1 MSANQLKKLSRDAQ
15 AWASSSKG
23 KKALKKAVEDA
34 RKTAS
39 RLEEARRV
47 NPADLHRH
55 FTL

>member
-1 MSANQLKKLSRDAQ
+1 MDAEQLRKISEDAR
-15 AWASSSKG
+15 AWAGTEQSKSV
-23 KKALKKAVEDA
+23 LKKAVEDA

-47 NPADLHRH
+47 SLDDLHRH